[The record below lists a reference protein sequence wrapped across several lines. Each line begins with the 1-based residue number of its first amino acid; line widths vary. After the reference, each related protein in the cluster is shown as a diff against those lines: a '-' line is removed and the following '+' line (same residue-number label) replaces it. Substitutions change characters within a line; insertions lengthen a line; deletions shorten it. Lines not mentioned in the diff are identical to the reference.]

1 MSARLAK
8 AWRFWRNGC
17 IPVDYPAGSVI
28 EDEIEI
34 KFARDCGVL
43 EEEKPEVQAESEPEQ
58 PKKRAKKRD

>member
-1 MSARLAK
+1 MSARLKK

-17 IPVDYPAGSVI
+17 VPVDYPAGSVI

-43 EEEKPEVQAESEPEQ
+43 EEEAPEEE
-58 PKKRAKKRD
+58 PKKKAKKKKEE

>member
-1 MSARLAK
+1 MSAKLKK

-28 EDEIEI
+28 EDEEEI
-34 KFARDCGVL
+34 KCARLCGVL
-43 EEEKPEVQAESEPEQ
+43 EEEKPEVQAESELEQ

>member
-28 EDEIEI
+28 EDEEEI

>member
-1 MSARLAK
+1 MSAKLKK

-28 EDEIEI
+28 EDEEEI

-43 EEEKPEVQAESEPEQ
+43 EEEAPEEE
-58 PKKRAKKRD
+58 PKKKAKKKKEE

>member
-34 KFARDCGVL
+34 KFARGCDVL
-43 EEEKPEVQAESEPEQ
+43 EEEAPEEE
-58 PKKRAKKRD
+58 PKKKAKKKKEE

>member
-1 MSARLAK
+1 MSAKLKK

-34 KFARDCGVL
+34 KLARDCGVL
-43 EEEKPEVQAESEPEQ
+43 EEEAPEEE
-58 PKKRAKKRD
+58 PKKKAKKKKEE